1 MTRNVVSASAV
12 AALLWLGNPC
22 VVSAQEPIVV
32 ELYGQG
38 VHQFNRG
45 EMTEAFMTLSTAI
58 DQGSKDPRAFYFRG
72 LALWNMGRP
81 EQAELDFQEG
91 AKLELTADRSYA
103 IGKSLERVQGS
114 ARLKLEDYRQKIR
127 VQEFIA
133 RKQWERQRYE
143 MRKAAEEEVLRG
155 AVPASATL
163 PVEPKASDPTDPFGS
178 SEAVSPGASTP
189 TTPAEPAM
197 PAPMND
203 DPFGGSTQPA
213 TDDPFAAPTKP
224 AMESAPP
231 APATNDPFDAGAGT
245 TPAPNN
251 VPAMEN
257 AEATPS
263 LDDPFGGSTQP
274 ATDDPFAAPT
284 KPAMESAPPAPATND
299 PFDAGAGTT
308 PAPNNVPAMEN
319 AEATPSLDDPFGGST
334 QPATDDPFAAPT
346 KPAMESAPG
355 APATNDPFDAGE
367 APTKTLP
374 LVPDP
379 TAKPAMEAAP
389 ASDDPFAAPA
399 DLVPTPSVEPAMQSP
414 PAQPAVN
421 DPFGTGAPSEDKFGP
436 AVTPATTNLEM
447 PEDAVAKRAPLRG
460 TANVMEGAAAAGGST
475 TRVVGAAISAI
486 GSALTPKLKT
496 PSLPGMS
503 GQSTPANDDP
513 FAAPAE
519 TKPAASDDPFA
530 TPAPA
535 GDDPFGA
542 TPPAGMKPAPATTPA
557 SDDPF
562 AVPAAD
568 DPFGAAPAK
577 DMEAKPAPDNS
588 DPFAD
593 PFAN

>member
-45 EMTEAFMTLSTAI
+45 EMSEAFITLSTAI
-58 DQGSKDPRAFYFRG
+58 DQGSKDPRAYYFRG
-72 LALWNMGRP
+72 LALWNLGRP
-81 EQAELDFQEG
+81 EQAELDFEEG
-91 AKLELTADRSYA
+91 AKLELTTDRSFA

-143 MRKAAEEEVLRG
+143 LLKQAEEEVLRG
-155 AVPASATL
+155 AAPASATL

-178 SEAVSPGASTP
+178 GEAVSPGAPTPTPP
-189 TTPAEPAM
+189 TTPAEPATPASEDPFGSSAEPAM

-203 DPFGGSTQPA
+203 DPFGSPTTP
-213 TDDPFAAPTKP
+213 TEDPFAAPTKP
-224 AMESAPP
+224 AMESAPG

-251 VPAMEN
+251 VPEMEN

-263 LDDPFGGSTQP
+263 LDDPFGGS
-274 ATDDPFAAPT
+274 A
-284 KPAMESAPPAPATND
+284 KPAM
-299 PFDAGAGTT
+299 
-308 PAPNNVPAMEN
+308 
-319 AEATPSLDDPFGGST
+319 
-334 QPATDDPFAAPT
+334 DDPFAAPT

-355 APATNDPFDAGE
+355 APATNDPFDAGAGTTPAPNNVPEMEDAE
-367 APTKTLP
+367 ATPSLD
-374 LVPDP
+374 DP
-379 TAKPAMEAAP
+379 FGGSAKPAM
-389 ASDDPFAAPA
+389 DDPFAAP
-399 DLVPTPSVEPAMQSP
+399 TKPAMESAP
-414 PAQPAVN
+414 GAPATN
-421 DPFGTGAPSEDKFGP
+421 DPFDAGAGT
-436 AVTPATTNLEM
+436 TPAPNNVPEM
-447 PEDAVAKRAPLRG
+447 ETAEAGRAPLRG
-460 TANVMEGAAAAGGST
+460 TANAMEGAAAAGGST

-486 GSALTPKLKT
+486 GSAFTPKLKT
-496 PSLPGMS
+496 PSVPGLS
-503 GQSTPANDDP
+503 GPSAPASDDPFAAPADMKPAASDDPFGASPAPASDDPFATPASDDPFGATPPAAMKPAPANDDP
-513 FAAPAE
+513 FAAPA
-519 TKPAASDDPFA
+519 S
-530 TPAPA
+530 
-535 GDDPFGA
+535 
-542 TPPAGMKPAPATTPA
+542 
-557 SDDPF
+557 
-562 AVPAAD
+562 D

-577 DMEAKPAPDNS
+577 EMEAKPAAGSS